1 MAMKALRALVCGL
14 VLFVV
19 SLATHCAQATDRYFD
34 TNGAGTAG
42 AGITTGTTYSWESPF
57 WNIADSAGSSAT
69 SAWTESDFPRFSA
82 GTTVNNSVVYT
93 VNAGAS
99 HTIAGMFGQAN
110 NGSIHVTTSGGAVL
124 TQIAGLQGYFVGTN
138 TSLFIDTPLAGANAT
153 SQLRWAGSG
162 GSLFLYANNSNLLG
176 GVQLD
181 AANGLNFNNA
191 NSFGP
196 SGTSIKFGNTAST
209 YVIANPDT
217 VAPLT
222 IANPLDFSSRPTA
235 ANMTLIYTGHDAVTF
250 SSPTTLSPGFTTSLT
265 VANTA
270 FPTAKLIL
278 AGGVSGTATSALT
291 ANNNAVNV
299 FGTLVLT
306 GASTYGGTTTIG
318 NSATN
323 GVIALQATQ
332 GVGLPTNFLN
342 LNGGVYQGNNAA
354 TNFTRSLG
362 TSGANKFQW
371 NTNGGGFSA
380 NGGQMTVNIGGA
392 GAGLV
397 WGATVGSQIV
407 GNLDFGSGSAN
418 DKTVFQNPI
427 DLNNTAT
434 TGLTRTI
441 QVVAGTGGD
450 SAEISGAIS
459 NSGAAA
465 ALSKTGT
472 GTLVLSSAN
481 TYSNGTT
488 IIAGSIGIGNNT
500 ALGGGGLT
508 LGGTSAVSPTIFAS
522 GGNRTIGN
530 NVTLAAVT
538 TGSATVGAGGDLV
551 INGTVTNSGSDR
563 TLTVNNGTT
572 TLGGSVFLSEN
583 DTNSRTLTLNGSGA
597 VIINGLIKNNSGANS
612 LGSKLTYNS
621 TTGGTLTVNNANT
634 YTGATTLSAGNVI
647 VGNKQ
652 AFGTGAAAIVAMN
665 GVTMSANTDLSGV
678 NAIPNDATLGGNN
691 TFTGSNNMEFS
702 GTVAGT
708 ANRTVTNS
716 MSGAVL
722 TLSGPVNIRN
732 TGTTTTTLTFNGS
745 GDTLVSGA
753 LSNGSA
759 TIGNLTKNGAG
770 TLTLTNASNNYT
782 GTTTVSGGTLLV
794 NGSIT
799 GTGPVTV
806 TGATLGGSGSIA
818 GPVTVNGN
826 GTLSPGTSPESLGTG
841 TLTFTATAT
850 NASHLKFDI
859 GPGTQGDLVN
869 AAGGSLN
876 IADSTVAGTAAGTML
891 DLVGSGYIPT
901 GNKYTVVVYDGKVDG
916 SGWNGNK
923 FKNDING
930 YVYMIGANP
939 RQFLIKYNDVNFGGN
954 ISGESQAAKN
964 ANANTRFVTLVA
976 VPELGSFLTMGLVG
990 CFAWGAVR
998 LGKRFGYRAL
1008 CV

>member
-1 MAMKALRALVCGL
+1 MAMRTLRALACL
-14 VLFVV
+14 AALCAV
-19 SLATHCAQATDRYFD
+19 SLAANQAVAVDRYFD

-42 AGITTGTTYSWESPF
+42 SGVTNGSTYSWESNF
-57 WNIADSAGSSAT
+57 WNTNDAAGSSAT
-69 SAWTESDFPRFSA
+69 TAWTEGDFPRFSA
-82 GTTVNNSVVYT
+82 GTTANNSVVYT
-93 VNAGAS
+93 VSANS
-99 HTIAGMFGQAN
+99 NHTYAGMFGQAN
-110 NGSIHVTTSGGAVL
+110 NGSIHVTTGAGATL
-124 TQIAGLQGYFVGTN
+124 TQVAGLQGYFVGTN
-138 TSLFIDTPLAGANAT
+138 SSLYIDTSLAGATPT
-153 SQLRWAGSG
+153 SQLRWGGGG

-196 SGTSIKFGNTAST
+196 SSVSIKFGTTAST

-222 IANPLDFSSRPTA
+222 IANPLDFSSRATA
-235 ANMTLIYTGHDAVTF
+235 ANMTLIYTGHDKVTF
-250 SSPTTLSPGFTTSLT
+250 SSPTTLSPGFTTTLT

-270 FPTAKLIL
+270 FPTAKLEL
-278 AGGVSGTATSALT
+278 AGGVSGTATSNLT

-318 NSATN
+318 NSLTN

-332 GVGLPTNFLN
+332 GVGLPSNFLN

-354 TNFTRSLG
+354 TSFTRSLG

-397 WGATVGSQIV
+397 WGTTVGSQIV

-418 DKTVFQNPI
+418 DKTLFVNPI

-434 TGLTRTI
+434 TALTRTI
-441 QVVAGTGGD
+441 QVVAGAGGD
-450 SAEISGAIS
+450 SAEISGIIS

-465 ALSKTGT
+465 ALSKALG
-472 GTLVLSSAN
+472 GTLVLSGAN
-481 TYSNGTT
+481 TYSGGTS
-488 IIAGSIGIGNNT
+488 IIAGSIGIGNNS
-500 ALGGGGLT
+500 ALGTAGLT
-508 LGGTSAVSPTIFAS
+508 LGGTSAITPTIFAS
-522 GGNRTIGN
+522 GGTRTIGN
-530 NVTLAAVT
+530 NVTLGAVT
-538 TGSATVGAGGDLV
+538 TGNATIGAGGDL
-551 INGTVTNSGSDR
+551 IMNGTLTNNGADR

-572 TLGGSVFLSEN
+572 TQVGNVFLSEN
-583 DTNSRTLTLNGSGA
+583 DTSSRTLTLNGSGSF
-597 VIINGLIKNNSGANS
+597 VINGIVANNSGANT

-621 TTGGTLTVNNANT
+621 TTGGTLTLNNANT
-634 YTGATTLSAGNVI
+634 YTGATTLSAGNV
-647 VGNKQ
+647 VLGNKQ
-652 AFGTGAAAIVAMN
+652 AFGTGAGAIVAMN
-665 GVTMSANTDLSGV
+665 GVTFSANTNLTGS
-678 NAIPNDATLGGNN
+678 NAIANDATLGGNN
-691 TFTGSNNMEFS
+691 TFTGTNSMEFS

-708 ANRTVTNS
+708 ASRTVTNT
-716 MSGAVL
+716 MTGGATL

-732 TGTTTTTLTFNGS
+732 TGTTTTTLTFNGA
-745 GDTLVSGA
+745 GDTLVSGV

-770 TLTLTNASNNYT
+770 TLTLTNTNPYT

-794 NGSIT
+794 NGNNT
-799 GTGPVTV
+799 GTGAVTV
-806 TGATLGGSGSIA
+806 SGATLGGSGSIA
-818 GPVTVNGN
+818 GAVTINGN
-826 GTLSPGTSPESLGTG
+826 STLSPGTSPESLGVG
-841 TLTFTATAT
+841 SLTFNATAT

-869 AAGGSLN
+869 AALGSLS
-876 IADSTVAGTAAGTML
+876 IADSTAAGSAAGTSL

-901 GNKYTVVVYDGKVDG
+901 GNKYTVVIYDGKNDG
-916 SGWNGNK
+916 SGWNGKK
-923 FKNDING
+923 FVNDIGG
-930 YVYMIGANP
+930 YVYMAGAFP
-939 RQFLIKYNDVNFGGN
+939 RQFLIKYNDTGFGANF
-954 ISGESQAAKN
+954 STESAA
-964 ANANTRFVTLVA
+964 ALSSNANTRFVTLVA

-990 CFAWGAVR
+990 CFAIAAVR
-998 LGKRFGYRAL
+998 FGKRFGFKTL
-1008 CV
+1008 CL